1 MRYNTLDDHTHVFAI
16 PEIMAGDRPLFL
28 GITADGT
35 REGRTR
41 WAYTFATGPYDADV
55 QLQGDDLSGPSGDVL
70 RAVEAV
76 LGFYSS
82 YADGKIND
90 AGELISQGDIVAAG
104 ETAQFIKANGERFG
118 AAQYDLEYGY
128 LAYGDG
134 YDDYLGGLVR
144 ARTARATGKE
154 DE

>member
-1 MRYNTLDDHTHVFAI
+1 MRYNTLDDHAHVFAI
-16 PEIMAGDRPLFL
+16 PEMMAGDRPLFL
-28 GITADGT
+28 GITDLSDCAS
-35 REGRTR
+35 RQR

-90 AGELISQGDIVAAG
+90 AGVLVSQGEEIATG
-104 ETAQFIKANGERFG
+104 ETAVFIKANGERFG
-118 AAQYDLEYGY
+118 SAASDLEHGY
-128 LAYGDG
+128 LAYGND
-134 YDDYLGGLVR
+134 YDDYLGELVS
-144 ARTARATGKE
+144 ARTARPTGKE
-154 DE
+154 EE